1 MEPAAST
8 GPPDAADQS
17 RAPKVNVIALY
28 NALFSDIRNPCEA
41 AAARAETKTD
51 YFTGLEP
58 IKLQSGHIP
67 VPEAPSPDTLE
78 LRLDRNDL
86 ASLLCLETLLKHQ
99 RNSKSGTRYVVVDEC
114 QDVAP
119 LELWLLNQFSET
131 GWCTLMGDLAQSVRP
146 DPDFERWDQ
155 LDTIFG
161 SPQHEKL
168 TRSYR
173 SPEEIT
179 RSANAVLQRVS
190 PGTEL
195 PQSFLRHGIPHSIS
209 PRFIKT
215 CCNSSPS
222 GYS

>member
-1 MEPAAST
+1 M
-8 GPPDAADQS
+8 
-17 RAPKVNVIALY
+17 
-28 NALFSDIRNPCEA
+28 
-41 AAARAETKTD
+41 
-51 YFTGLEP
+51 
-58 IKLQSGHIP
+58 
-67 VPEAPSPDTLE
+67 
-78 LRLDRNDL
+78 RLDRNDL